1 VLDQG
6 PRRRLALSFFRSLA
20 DETRLRMLGVLA
32 TRECSVEEL
41 AAMLE
46 VKPPTISQHLRH
58 LRVVGLVDVRAEG
71 TSHLYRL
78 DMSKL
83 RALVRETTE
92 PEKIVAFGADVEADA
107 WERQVLD
114 NFFRGERLKEI
125 PASLKKRRVVLKWLT
140 GRFEAGVGYPEA
152 RVNEVLQ
159 RHHPDF
165 AALRRY
171 LVDEGFM
178 ERQAGDYRRSQT
190 PE

>member
-1 VLDQG
+1 MEQEQG
-6 PRRRLALSFFRSLA
+6 LGRRLALSFFRSLA

-32 TRECSVEEL
+32 SRECSVEEL
-41 AAMLE
+41 AAMLD
-46 VKPPTISQHLRH
+46 VKPPTVSQHLRH
-58 LRVVGLVDVRAEG
+58 LRVVGLVGARAEG
-71 TSHLYRL
+71 TSRLYRL
-78 DMSKL
+78 DMAKL
-83 RALVRETTE
+83 RQLIRETTE

-125 PASLKKRRVVLKWLT
+125 PASLKKRRVILKWLAS
-140 GRFEAGVGYPEA
+140 RFEPGVEYPET
-152 RVNEVLQ
+152 RVNELIQ

-178 ERQAGDYRRSQT
+178 ERHAGVYRRVA
-190 PE
+190 